1 MTLGKYIP
9 KIATLQATPI
19 VDPDTGMA
27 SPMFMLHL
35 QAIMDRIGGSA
46 NLPLTTYT
54 NPQVANSA
62 SGISGTAPALTV
74 GAATTAT
81 TATTAAQVT
90 GGTQNAVIT
99 WSFQQTFTLAPIAPG
114 YKVGAT
120 QVLTSQQTGLGTT
133 LTPAT
138 AGVSY
143 TATEQTMLQ
152 NAYNKILAL
161 ETKLKIHGMVAT

>member
-74 GAATTAT
+74 GNAT
-81 TATTAAQVT
+81 TATTAAQVA

-120 QVLTSQQTGLGTT
+120 QVLGAQQTGLGTT

-138 AGVSY
+138 AGVAY

>member
-62 SGISGTAPALTV
+62 TGISGTAPALTV

-81 TATTAAQVT
+81 TAAQIA

-99 WSFQQTFTLAPIAPG
+99 WSLQQTFTLAPIAPG

-138 AGVSY
+138 AGVTY

>member
-74 GAATTAT
+74 GNAT
-81 TATTAAQVT
+81 TATTAAQVA

-120 QVLTSQQTGLGTT
+120 QVLGAQQ
-133 LTPAT
+133 
-138 AGVSY
+138 AGVGADIGAYVLSGTY
-143 TATEQTMLQ
+143 ATDLANLQ
-152 NAYNKILAL
+152 AAYNQIRAL
-161 ETKLKIHGMVAT
+161 VTKLKIHGMVAT